1 MGTSPLTAIWPVLG
15 MGTLALTQTVV
26 QVNIESL
33 DSLKCLRLPSH
44 WSADLSNK
52 VQRQKLK
59 VHQLIDDAGLIPGQT
74 QCTQGACLCQQDQD
88 GALPAAEP
96 G

>member
-1 MGTSPLTAIWPVLG
+1 MWRLTLPDLDLSLVQNTIDDLPI
-15 MGTLALTQTVV
+15 QVV
-26 QVNIESL
+26 HSS
-33 DSLKCLRLPSH
+33 DSL
-44 WSADLSNK
+44 SANSPIE
-52 VQRQKLK
+52 VQRQKPK
-59 VHQLIDDAGLIPGQT
+59 VHQLIDDAGLIRGQT